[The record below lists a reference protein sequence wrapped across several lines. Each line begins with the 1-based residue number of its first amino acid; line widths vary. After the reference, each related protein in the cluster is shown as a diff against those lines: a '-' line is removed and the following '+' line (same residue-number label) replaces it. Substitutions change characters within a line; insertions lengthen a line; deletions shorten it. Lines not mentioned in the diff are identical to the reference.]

1 MTDLN
6 KFDEVDNPNT
16 VINKKLRQYFD
27 GKIVRKDLTKSI
39 KEGANVPIYVL
50 EFLLG
55 QYCSSDDTEIIEE
68 GVKTVKK
75 ILADNFVRPDEAQKV
90 LSILR
95 EQGSYTV
102 IDRITAKLNIKQD
115 RYEAEFSNLG
125 VREILLA
132 PDYVSKFDRL
142 LCGGI
147 WCIVQLEYEFL
158 EEDKRA
164 NPIRVRKLTP
174 IQMPHIELS
183 LIHI

>member
-68 GVKTVKK
+68 GAK
-75 ILADNFVRPDEAQKV
+75 IDD
-90 LSILR
+90 
-95 EQGSYTV
+95 
-102 IDRITAKLNIKQD
+102 
-115 RYEAEFSNLG
+115 
-125 VREILLA
+125 
-132 PDYVSKFDRL
+132 
-142 LCGGI
+142 
-147 WCIVQLEYEFL
+147 
-158 EEDKRA
+158 
-164 NPIRVRKLTP
+164 
-174 IQMPHIELS
+174 PHIATIVDDSMVKISCICFSVKIYGTNARSLS
-183 LIHI
+183 HFGNGII